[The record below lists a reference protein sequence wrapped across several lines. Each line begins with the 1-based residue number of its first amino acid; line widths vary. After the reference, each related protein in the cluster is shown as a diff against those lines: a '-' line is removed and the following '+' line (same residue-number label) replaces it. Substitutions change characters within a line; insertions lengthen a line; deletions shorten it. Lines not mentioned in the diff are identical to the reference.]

1 MKYCSKCGSEFN
13 EGSKF
18 CDQCGHQ
25 PENLNKEDKVH
36 AQAETTPVEI
46 SENTKKIVL
55 SKSKTMK
62 TLSILSIILSAIF
75 FIWYLL
81 FITSIGISKE
91 EFSLVGAVF
100 GLWCIAFSIVATV
113 NSFRN
118 SQSHNKT

>member
-13 EGSKF
+13 AGSKF

-25 PENLNKEDKVH
+25 PENLKVGEP

-55 SKSKTMK
+55 SKSKFK
-62 TLSILSIILSAIF
+62 LNDNDETLE
-75 FIWYLL
+75 YLNN
-81 FITSIGISKE
+81 ITSIGISKE